1 MKRILIWIILFYL
14 RFLSHIA
21 LWIYKPLV
29 IGIAG
34 SVGKSSTR
42 TTIYAVLKEY
52 FPTKMLYGNS
62 ETGIPLGILGIHA
75 ENFTK
80 VGWFLM
86 LLKAPLGIPYLRKTT
101 YLVVEMG
108 IDDPYPPRNMGYLLT
123 IIKPA
128 IALNLNISA
137 THTMQFEKLL
147 HGKDIPKEKQHA
159 FLLDK
164 IAQEDT
170 RIIRESGCYVGIYWY
185 DNLFLRTYLTA
196 FQKDNEQILLLTFGE
211 TQTNSVWYNNYSV
224 SLTGTSWKF
233 HMKDDA
239 LTITVPF
246 AVPKEYE
253 QVFAPVLLVGQY
265 LGLSL
270 EQIKTA
276 LEKNFLLPKGR
287 GSIFQGM
294 KQTTII
300 DSSYNASKE
309 AVLAYLEL
317 ITVLKK
323 QEKRPVVFLFG
334 DMREL
339 GEETQQEHETVAKKI
354 LATVDYLYCVGTLT
368 KQYVMPIM
376 EQEKKLKEVKWFP
389 NAMYAG
395 TYLAANIPE
404 HALVLV
410 KGSQNEIV
418 LEEAVKFLLAD
429 KKDIQNLC
437 RQEQFWMK
445 KKKQW
450 LTSS

>member
-1 MKRILIWIILFYL
+1 MKATCIWGILLYL

-21 LWIYKPLV
+21 LRFHKPIV

-42 TTIYAVLKEY
+42 NAIYAVLKEY
-52 FPTKMLYGNS
+52 FPTKILYGNS

-80 VGWFLM
+80 VGWLLM
-86 LLKAPLGIPYLRKTT
+86 LLKTPFGLRYLRNTT

-123 IIKPA
+123 IIKPT

-147 HGKDIPKEKQHA
+147 EGKDIPKEKQRD

-170 RIIRESGCYVGIYWY
+170 RIIRESGCKVGIYWY
-185 DNLFLRTYLTA
+185 DNRFLRTYLTD
-196 FQKDNEQILLLTFGE
+196 FQKNNPQTPLLTFGE
-211 TQTNSVWYNNYSV
+211 EKTNTTWYSNYSV
-224 SLTGTSWKF
+224 ALHETSWEF
-233 HMKDDA
+233 HTRNDA
-239 LTITVPF
+239 QILTFPF
-246 AVPKEYE
+246 ALPKEYE
-253 QVFAPVLLVGQY
+253 QIFAPTLLVGQY
-265 LGLSL
+265 IGLTL
-270 EQIKTA
+270 TQIKTA
-276 LEKNFLLPKGR
+276 LEKKFTLPKGR
-287 GSIFQGM
+287 GSIFQGINNA
-294 KQTTII
+294 TII

-309 AVLAYLEL
+309 TIMAYLEL
-317 ITVLKK
+317 ITLLKK

-339 GEETQQEHETVAKKI
+339 GEEAQQEHEAVAKKI
-354 LATVDYLYCVGTLT
+354 LATVDYLYCVGPLT
-368 KQYVMPIM
+368 KQYVMPII

-389 NAMYAG
+389 NAIYAG
-395 TYLAANIPE
+395 THLAANMPE
-404 HALVLV
+404 NALVLV

-418 LEEAVKFLLAD
+418 LEEAIKLFLAD
-429 KKDIQNLC
+429 KKDLQKLC
-437 RQEQFWMK
+437 RQDPFWMK
-445 KKKQW
+445 KKKFW
-450 LTSS
+450 LAS